1 MPQFAGAKLLLI
13 CDISKYLLRK
23 LVAKIAFLTLS
34 IFSGDEPAKRWTSS
48 SSRTSRGKTEN
59 AGRGSETKHYQKVCF
74 LPSLLPPFSQLFATK
89 GCMGERRGDS
99 SGFTVTATY
108 TWPLGLGEKSQGLF
122 SVTYFQEDYTI
133 HATRLDAAGNKRSD
147 DFFSPTLSHRLSTE
161 PGLFQYSLPITP
173 VLHRD
178 YSSTP

>member
-1 MPQFAGAKLLLI
+1 
-13 CDISKYLLRK
+13 
-23 LVAKIAFLTLS
+23 
-34 IFSGDEPAKRWTSS
+34 
-48 SSRTSRGKTEN
+48 
-59 AGRGSETKHYQKVCF
+59 
-74 LPSLLPPFSQLFATK
+74 
-89 GCMGERRGDS
+89 MGERRGDS

-108 TWPLGLGEKSQGLF
+108 TWPLGLGKKSQGLF

-161 PGLFQYSLPITP
+161 PGLFQYTLPITP
-173 VLHRD
+173 VLLTD